1 MESSYRSILNQTY
14 RERSAANQS
23 YSLRSFA
30 RDLKL
35 APSTLSEILSGKKGL
50 SVKRSAAV
58 AKSLRLPDWQIQFF
72 CDSVAK
78 HHAKSPLERE
88 AARARLKNRKHHDQA
103 RILSQTAMKSLTSWL
118 DLAILELTHTKDF
131 RPDAAWV
138 ARKLGTPDAAVAS
151 SVARLQSAKLLEV
164 SSRGWRDLSPF
175 FTSSDGIPSEA
186 IRNFHKTVLA
196 LASTKIDRLPV
207 ESRTMKT
214 VVFALSKENE
224 SRARAILNE
233 AIAQIVALSSEP
245 DPQKDEVLCFSA
257 QLFPL
262 TADKGAK

>member
-1 MESSYRSILNQTY
+1 MDNNYRTILNQTF
-14 RERSAANQS
+14 RERAAANRS

-50 SVKRSAAV
+50 SVKRSATV

-72 CDSVAK
+72 CDSVAR
-78 HHAKSPLERE
+78 HHAKSPLQRE
-88 AARARLKNRKHHDQA
+88 AAKARLKVRKHHDQA
-103 RILSQTAMKSLTSWL
+103 RILSQTAIKSLTSWL
-118 DLAILELTHTKDF
+118 DLAILELTHTKSF
-131 RPDAAWV
+131 RPDSAWV
-138 ARKLGTPDAAVAS
+138 ARKLGATESAVAGS
-151 SVARLQSAKLLEV
+151 LARLQTAKLLEV
-164 SSRGWRDLSPF
+164 EASGWKDLSPF

-186 IRNFHKTVLA
+186 IRNFHKTVLQ
-196 LASTKIDRLPV
+196 LANQKIDELPV
-207 ESRTMKT
+207 ERRTMKT

-224 SRARAILNE
+224 ERARAILNE
-233 AIAQIVALSSEP
+233 AINQIVSLSAEP
-245 DPQKDEVLCFSA
+245 DTEKEEVLCFSA